1 MLIYPHLMHPLKH
14 ISFTASIF
22 MTTLLAYERN
32 LAVVDPI
39 GHRIKMESKKARRL
53 KLTGYIVGVL
63 AASIAFNVPKFMEA
77 TISWDDYER

>member
-32 LAVVDPI
+32 FTEVVILDKSGGILA
-39 GHRIKMESKKARRL
+39 ESEL
-53 KLTGYIVGVL
+53 
-63 AASIAFNVPKFMEA
+63 
-77 TISWDDYER
+77 